1 MIRITKG
8 LKEKSLSPFLAQ
20 IDTVHVVC
28 YTVKYRKYVY
38 EVNMDEQVRKRVF
51 SGVQPTGKVT
61 LGNYLGAIRNWK
73 PLQEQYDCIY
83 CVVDLH
89 SLTVSQVPAEL
100 RKNTM
105 ELVALYIACGIDPDK
120 STLFIQ
126 SHVHEHAELAWIL
139 DTIAYVGEL
148 NRMTQFKD
156 KSRKH
161 ADNINMGLMNYPV
174 LMASDILL
182 YNADYIPVG
191 KDQVQHVELTRDVA
205 ERFNARYSDTFVVPE
220 ALLNKSGQSIKSL
233 LDPSAKMSKSDPN
246 DNALISLSDDA
257 DTVRRKLR
265 RAVTDS
271 DTSVRHGAD
280 KPAITNLLNIYTL
293 CSGLSMNEA
302 EKQFEGKG
310 YGEFKDAVADAV
322 ISVLTPIQEEQKRL
336 LSDKAYLESVLKQ
349 GAEQASCIASKTLSK
364 VYRKVGLIPRIR

>member
-1 MIRITKG
+1 
-8 LKEKSLSPFLAQ
+8 
-20 IDTVHVVC
+20 
-28 YTVKYRKYVY
+28 
-38 EVNMDEQVRKRVF
+38 MDEQAKKRVF

-61 LGNYLGAIRNWK
+61 LGNYLGAIRNWQ
-73 PLQEQYDCIY
+73 PLQEQYDCLY

-89 SLTVSQVPAEL
+89 SLTVTQVPAEL

-105 ELVALYIACGIDPDK
+105 ELVALYVACGIDPSK

-139 DTIAYVGEL
+139 DTVAYVGEL

-182 YNADYIPVG
+182 YNADFIPVG

-205 ERFNARYSDTFVVPE
+205 QRFNARYSDTFVVPQVM
-220 ALLNKSGQSIKSL
+220 LNKSGQSIKSL
-233 LDPSAKMSKSDPN
+233 QDPTAKMSKSDPN
-246 DNALISLSDDA
+246 DNALISLTDDA

-271 DTSVRHGAD
+271 DTCVRHGAD

-293 CSGLSMNEA
+293 CSGLTIAEA

-322 ISVLTPIQEEQKRL
+322 ISVLAPIQAEQKRL
-336 LSDKAYLESVLKQ
+336 LADKAYLEGVLKA
-349 GAEQASCIASKTLSK
+349 GAEQASYVASRTLSK
-364 VYRKVGLIPRIR
+364 VYRKVGLVPRVR

>member
-1 MIRITKG
+1 
-8 LKEKSLSPFLAQ
+8 
-20 IDTVHVVC
+20 
-28 YTVKYRKYVY
+28 
-38 EVNMDEQVRKRVF
+38 MDEQAKKRVF

-61 LGNYLGAIRNWK
+61 LGNYLGAIRNWQ

-89 SLTVSQVPAEL
+89 SLTVTQVPAEL

-105 ELVALYIACGIDPDK
+105 ELVALYIACGIDPTK

-139 DTIAYVGEL
+139 DTVAYVGEL

-182 YNADYIPVG
+182 YNADYVPVG

-205 ERFNARYSDTFVVPE
+205 QRFNARYSDTFVVPE
-220 ALLNKSGQSIKSL
+220 ALLNKTGQSIKSL
-233 LDPSAKMSKSDPN
+233 QDPSAKMSKSDPN
-246 DNALISLSDDA
+246 DNALISLADDP

-271 DTSVRHGAD
+271 DTVVRHGAD

-293 CSGLSMNEA
+293 CSGVSMSDA

-322 ISVLTPIQEEQKRL
+322 ISVLTPIQAEQKRL
-336 LSDKAYLESVLKQ
+336 LADKGYLEGVLKQ
-349 GAEQASCIASKTLSK
+349 GAEQASYIASRTLSK
-364 VYRKVGLIPRIR
+364 VYRKVGLIPRVR

>member
-1 MIRITKG
+1 
-8 LKEKSLSPFLAQ
+8 
-20 IDTVHVVC
+20 
-28 YTVKYRKYVY
+28 
-38 EVNMDEQVRKRVF
+38 MDEQARKRVF

-73 PLQEQYDCIY
+73 PLQDQYECIY

-89 SLTVSQVPAEL
+89 SLTVTQVPAEL

-105 ELVALYIACGIDPDK
+105 DLVALYIACGIDPTK

-191 KDQVQHVELTRDVA
+191 KDQVQHVELTRDLA

-233 LDPSAKMSKSDPN
+233 QDPTAKMSKSDPN

-257 DTVRRKLR
+257 DTIRRKLR

-271 DTSVRHGAD
+271 DTCVRHGAD
-280 KPAITNLLNIYTL
+280 KPAISNLLNIYTL
-293 CSGLSMNEA
+293 CSGMSIADA

-322 ISVLTPIQEEQKRL
+322 ISVVAPIQAEQKKL
-336 LSDKAYLESVLKQ
+336 LADKAYLEGVLKT
-349 GAEQASCIASKTLSK
+349 GAEHASYIASKTLAK
-364 VYRKVGLIPRIR
+364 VYRKVGLIPRVR

>member
-1 MIRITKG
+1 
-8 LKEKSLSPFLAQ
+8 
-20 IDTVHVVC
+20 
-28 YTVKYRKYVY
+28 
-38 EVNMDEQVRKRVF
+38 MDEQAKKRVF

-61 LGNYLGAIRNWK
+61 LGNYLGAISNWR

-89 SLTVSQVPAEL
+89 SLTVTQVPAEL

-105 ELVALYIACGIDPDK
+105 DLVALYIACGIDPQK

-182 YNADYIPVG
+182 YQTDLVPVG

-205 ERFNARYSDTFVVPE
+205 ERFNARYSNTFVVPE
-220 ALLNKSGQSIKSL
+220 TLINKSGQSIKSL
-233 LDPSAKMSKSDPN
+233 QDPSAKMSKSDPN
-246 DNALISLSDDA
+246 DTALISLNDDA

-271 DTSVRHGAD
+271 DTCVRHGAD

-293 CSGLSMNEA
+293 CSGVSMADA

-310 YGEFKDAVADAV
+310 YGVFKDAVADVV
-322 ISVLTPIQEEQKRL
+322 IATLEPIQQEQKRL
-336 LSDKAYLESVLKQ
+336 LADKGYLEGVLKQ
-349 GAEQASCIASKTLSK
+349 GAENASRIAYKTLSK
-364 VYRKVGLIPRIR
+364 VYRKVGLIGKL

>member
-1 MIRITKG
+1 
-8 LKEKSLSPFLAQ
+8 
-20 IDTVHVVC
+20 
-28 YTVKYRKYVY
+28 
-38 EVNMDEQVRKRVF
+38 MDEQAKKRVF

-61 LGNYLGAIRNWK
+61 LGNYLGAIRNWQ

-89 SLTVSQVPAEL
+89 SLTVTQVPAEL

-105 ELVALYIACGIDPDK
+105 ELVALYIACGIDPSK

-191 KDQVQHVELTRDVA
+191 KDQIQHVELTRDIA
-205 ERFNARYSDTFVVPE
+205 QRFNARYSDTFVVPE

-233 LDPSAKMSKSDPN
+233 QDPSAKMSKSDPN
-246 DNALISLSDDA
+246 DNALISLADDA

-271 DTSVRHGAD
+271 DTVVRHGAD
-280 KPAITNLLNIYTL
+280 
-293 CSGLSMNEA
+293 
-302 EKQFEGKG
+302 
-310 YGEFKDAVADAV
+310 
-322 ISVLTPIQEEQKRL
+322 
-336 LSDKAYLESVLKQ
+336 
-349 GAEQASCIASKTLSK
+349 
-364 VYRKVGLIPRIR
+364 

>member
-1 MIRITKG
+1 MA
-8 LKEKSLSPFLAQ
+8 EE
-20 IDTVHVVC
+20 
-28 YTVKYRKYVY
+28 VK
-38 EVNMDEQVRKRVF
+38 KRVF

-61 LGNYLGAIRNWK
+61 LGNYLGAIRNWT
-73 PLQEQYDCIY
+73 PLQEQYDCLF

-89 SLTVSQVPAEL
+89 SLTVTQVPAEL
-100 RKNTM
+100 RKNTLD
-105 ELVALYIACGIDPDK
+105 LVALYIACGLDPDK
-120 STLFIQ
+120 SALFIQ

-182 YNADYIPVG
+182 YQTEYVPVG
-191 KDQVQHVELTRDVA
+191 KDQVQHVELTRNIA
-205 ERFNARYSDTFVVPE
+205 ERFNARYSDTFAVPQC
-220 ALLNKSGQSIKSL
+220 LLSKSGNSIKSL
-233 LDPSAKMSKSDPN
+233 LEPTAKMSKSDPN
-246 DNALISLSDDA
+246 DNAIITLTDSA

-271 DTSVRHGAD
+271 DTDVRCVHSSPS
-280 KPAITNLLNIYTL
+280 KPGVSNLLNIYSL
-293 CSGLSMNEA
+293 CADVTVEEA

-310 YGEFKDAVADAV
+310 YGVFKDAVADAV
-322 ISVLTPIQEEQKRL
+322 IAVLEPIQAEQKRL
-336 LSDKAYLESVLKQ
+336 LSDKAYLENVLGQ
-349 GAEQASCIASKTLSK
+349 GAEKASRIAQKTLAK
-364 VYRKVGLIPRIR
+364 VYRKVGLIPRVR

>member
-1 MIRITKG
+1 M
-8 LKEKSLSPFLAQ
+8 
-20 IDTVHVVC
+20 
-28 YTVKYRKYVY
+28 
-38 EVNMDEQVRKRVF
+38 EQDCKKRVF

-73 PLQEQYDCIY
+73 PLQAEYDCLY

-89 SLTVSQVPAEL
+89 SLTVTQVPAEL

-105 ELVALYIACGIDPDK
+105 DLVALYIACGIDPEK

-182 YNADYIPVG
+182 YQTDVVPVG
-191 KDQVQHVELTRDVA
+191 KDQVQHLELSRDIA
-205 ERFNARYSDTFVVPE
+205 QRFNARYSDTFVVPE
-220 ALLNKSGQSIKSL
+220 GLLSKSGQSIKSL
-233 LDPSAKMSKSDPN
+233 QDPVAKMSKSDPN
-246 DNALISLSDDA
+246 DNALISLTDDA
-257 DTVRRKLR
+257 DTIRRKLR

-271 DTSVRHGAD
+271 DTCVRHGAD

-293 CSGLSMNEA
+293 CSGQSMSEA
-302 EKQFEGKG
+302 EKAFEGKG

-322 ISVLTPIQEEQKRL
+322 ISVIAPIQAEQKRL
-336 LSDKAYLESVLKQ
+336 LADKAYLESVLKQ
-349 GAEQASCIASKTLSK
+349 GADHASYLAQKTLSK
-364 VYRKVGLIPRIR
+364 VYRKIGLIPRIR

>member
-1 MIRITKG
+1 
-8 LKEKSLSPFLAQ
+8 
-20 IDTVHVVC
+20 
-28 YTVKYRKYVY
+28 
-38 EVNMDEQVRKRVF
+38 MDEQVRKRVF

-61 LGNYLGAIRNWK
+61 LGNYLGAIRNWQ

-89 SLTVSQVPAEL
+89 SLTVTQVPAEL

-105 ELVALYIACGIDPDK
+105 ELVALYIACGIDPTK

-161 ADNINMGLMNYPV
+161 ADNINMGLMNYPI

-205 ERFNARYSDTFVVPE
+205 QRFNARYSDTFVVPE
-220 ALLNKSGQSIKSL
+220 TLINKSGQSIKSL
-233 LDPSAKMSKSDPN
+233 QDPTAKMSKSDPN

-257 DTVRRKLR
+257 DTIRRKLR

-271 DTSVRHGAD
+271 DTCVRHGAD

-293 CSGLSMNEA
+293 CSGVSMSDA
-302 EKQFEGKG
+302 EKSFEGKG

-322 ISVLTPIQEEQKRL
+322 IAVVAPIQAEQKRL
-336 LSDKAYLESVLKQ
+336 LADKAYLEGVLKN
-349 GAEQASCIASKTLSK
+349 GAEHASYLASKTLSK

>member
-1 MIRITKG
+1 
-8 LKEKSLSPFLAQ
+8 
-20 IDTVHVVC
+20 
-28 YTVKYRKYVY
+28 
-38 EVNMDEQVRKRVF
+38 MDNESKKRVF

-61 LGNYLGAIRNWK
+61 LGNYLGAIKNWT

-89 SLTVSQVPAEL
+89 SLTVTQVPAEL
-100 RKNTM
+100 RKNTLD
-105 ELVALYIACGIDPDK
+105 LVALYIACGIDPTK

-126 SHVHEHAELAWIL
+126 SHVPQHAELTWIL
-139 DTIAYVGEL
+139 DTIAYIGEL

-182 YNADYIPVG
+182 YQADLIPVG
-191 KDQVQHVELTRDVA
+191 KDQVQHVELTRDLA

-220 ALLNKSGQSIKSL
+220 TLLSKTGSSIKSL
-233 LDPSAKMSKSDPN
+233 QDPTAKMSKSDPN
-246 DNALISLSDDA
+246 DNALISLTDDA

-271 DTSVRHGAD
+271 DTCVRYSAD
-280 KPAITNLLNIYTL
+280 KPAISNLLTIYSL
-293 CSGLSMNEA
+293 CSGESISDA
-302 EKQFEGKG
+302 EKRFEGQG
-310 YGEFKDAVADAV
+310 YGVFKDAVADAV
-322 ISVLTPIQEEQKRL
+322 ISVLTPIQDEQKRL
-336 LSDKAYLESVLKQ
+336 LADKAYLEGVLKE
-349 GAEQASCIASKTLSK
+349 GAQKAEYIANKTLSK

>member
-1 MIRITKG
+1 
-8 LKEKSLSPFLAQ
+8 
-20 IDTVHVVC
+20 
-28 YTVKYRKYVY
+28 
-38 EVNMDEQVRKRVF
+38 MDEQARKRVF

-61 LGNYLGAIRNWK
+61 LGNYLGAIRNWQ

-89 SLTVSQVPAEL
+89 SLTVTRVPADL

-105 ELVALYIACGIDPDK
+105 ELVALYIACGIDPSK

-182 YNADYIPVG
+182 YQADLIPVG

-205 ERFNARYSDTFVVPE
+205 QRFNARYSDTFVVPQT
-220 ALLNKSGQSIKSL
+220 LINKSGQSIKSL
-233 LDPSAKMSKSDPN
+233 QDPTAKMSKSDSN
-246 DNALISLSDDA
+246 DNALISLTDDA
-257 DTVRRKLR
+257 DTIRRKLK

-271 DTSVRHGAD
+271 DTCVRHGAD

-293 CSGLSMNEA
+293 CSGVSMSEA
-302 EKQFEGKG
+302 EKSFEGKG

-322 ISVLTPIQEEQKRL
+322 ISVIAPIQAEQKRL
-336 LSDKAYLESVLKQ
+336 LADKAYLESVLKT
-349 GAEQASCIASKTLSK
+349 GAEHASYLASKTLSK
-364 VYRKVGLIPRIR
+364 VYRKVGLVPRVR

>member
-1 MIRITKG
+1 MEEISK
-8 LKEKSLSPFLAQ
+8 
-20 IDTVHVVC
+20 
-28 YTVKYRKYVY
+28 
-38 EVNMDEQVRKRVF
+38 KRVF

-73 PLQEQYDCIY
+73 PLQEEYDCLY

-89 SLTVSQVPAEL
+89 SLTVTQVPAEL

-105 ELVALYIACGIDPDK
+105 DLVALYIACGIDPSK

-126 SHVHEHAELAWIL
+126 SHVHEHAELAWVL

-182 YNADYIPVG
+182 YQADLIPVG
-191 KDQVQHVELTRDVA
+191 KDQVQHVELTRDIA
-205 ERFNARYSDTFVVPE
+205 ERFNSRYSDTFVVPQTM
-220 ALLNKSGQSIKSL
+220 LNKSGQSIKSL
-233 LDPSAKMSKSDPN
+233 QDPASKMSKSDPN
-246 DNALISLSDDA
+246 DNALISLTDDA
-257 DTVRRKLR
+257 DTIRRKLK

-271 DTSVRHGAD
+271 DTCVRHGAD

-293 CSGLSMNEA
+293 CSGVSMADA
-302 EKQFEGKG
+302 EKTFEGKG

-322 ISVLTPIQEEQKRL
+322 ISVIQPIQEEQKRL
-336 LSDKAYLESVLKQ
+336 LADKAYLESVLKQ
-349 GAEQASCIASKTLSK
+349 GAEHASYLAQKTLAK
-364 VYRKVGLIPRIR
+364 VYRKIGLIPRIR